1 MLVWHGICYVHELF
15 ISRKEIRR
23 KKNFRELLLQAVN
36 SDDMFAGVCVR
47 QKRNAI
53 RKQTMSALT
62 IESDDSSVLVNGYL
76 ISKKEIRDRQRIE
89 LDWAQ
94 SRYDQETRENAAST
108 LIDAL
113 LASCESQAER
123 IELSVN
129 LLGYDPR

>member
-1 MLVWHGICYVHELF
+1 ML
-15 ISRKEIRR
+15 
-23 KKNFRELLLQAVN
+23 AV
-36 SDDMFAGVCVR
+36 VCVR

-89 LDWAQ
+89 LNWTQ
-94 SRYDQETRENAAST
+94 SRYNQETRNDAASS
-108 LIDAL
+108 LVDAL
-113 LASCESQAER
+113 LASCDTQEER